1 MSWSSSITTAVP
13 MALIFPRSAPRLCKK
28 AFLLLW
34 GNRLFLHGT
43 FRTPR
48 QDVAAG
54 RLSEN
59 GT

>member
-13 MALIFPRSAPRLCKK
+13 MVLIFPRSARLCKK